1 MNTGEEITNY
11 LTILETFP
19 NELFMEICS
28 YLTSID
34 IIIAFSNLNH
44 RFQSLISQCCEI
56 FDLNSVNKSK
66 CDFIF
71 QIHNTHQ
78 WKSLRISNSDEKPYW
93 MNHIIENYIFTNNFS
108 QLQFLT
114 VGELKDKTQTLFFS
128 ILTSLTNLIYLS
140 IESLCAKEI
149 QSFDLPKLKKL
160 VFSSCLSI
168 DWIQNFSQ
176 IETIEYTI
184 NHFCENKDHLFWPL
198 TIKHLKFVLMTP
210 VEHSLI
216 YDSLISLSQLTNLEI
231 YQLQS
236 GQVPMFG
243 NRWEQLI
250 HSSCPLL
257 RIFRF
262 YFLFRPL
269 SLRDLKQ
276 LMNSYATP
284 FFLKEKKWF
293 VNCHLCASDRG
304 RLYSK
309 QTMFYTLPYPMKTLT
324 TYKNS
329 LKKTMS
335 TLPIDDHVNIYRN
348 VETLIYG
355 NYLPINNDFNRTKI
369 NNLVIDT
376 QFEAI
381 HWLHTLTNL
390 QQLHIDSYGY
400 ISIEQFRLLLDNAS
414 RLYSLSLRKSQLIKL
429 TDDWNDFHICK
440 HLSQKIRVLKF
451 QSYGNTSECFN
462 EYEIERMVS
471 IFGNKCECLS
481 LGVQIKTHTIE
492 HILSRMLK
500 LSYLFVFIPGNF
512 QSSIKKQL
520 PRSRPL
526 TMEWLEKQ
534 QTPFNRSNCIFYGDL
549 YGNHFLL

>member
-1 MNTGEEITNY
+1 M
-11 LTILETFP
+11 P
-19 NELFMEICS
+19 NF
-28 YLTSID
+28 
-34 IIIAFSNLNH
+34 
-44 RFQSLISQCCEI
+44 
-56 FDLNSVNKSK
+56 
-66 CDFIF
+66 
-71 QIHNTHQ
+71 
-78 WKSLRISNSDEKPYW
+78 
-93 MNHIIENYIFTNNFS
+93 
-108 QLQFLT
+108 
-114 VGELKDKTQTLFFS
+114 
-128 ILTSLTNLIYLS
+128 
-140 IESLCAKEI
+140 
-149 QSFDLPKLKKL
+149 
-160 VFSSCLSI
+160 SCLSI

-198 TIKHLKFVLMTP
+198 TIKHLKFVLMTS

-257 RIFRF
+257 KIFRF

-329 LKKTMS
+329 SKKMMS
-335 TLPIDDHVNIYRN
+335 TLPIDDYVNIYRN

-355 NYLPINNDFNRTKI
+355 NYLPINNDFNQTKI

-376 QFEAI
+376 QFETI

-400 ISIEQFRLLLDNAS
+400 ISIEQFRLLLDSAS

-429 TDDWNDFHICK
+429 TDEWNDFHICK
-440 HLSQKIRVLKF
+440 HLSQKIRILKF

-462 EYEIERMVS
+462 EYETERMVS

-512 QSSIKKQL
+512 QSSMKKQL